1 MTRSFNCFLT
11 KSWTNFPIEGS
22 SPLLNRKIFAFLL
35 FNPFSTRCPNN
46 SQPTVSHFYFL
57 IFWSIFYGRCLNPLS
72 VVACFGCWPNENF
85 CNSRMQLD
93 FDSEKKKKKKIVP
106 TYQVCSALFLRISLF
121 HMLYKHLHDTLW
133 RYKDNILLWPNLWQG
148 DVHRGGRFFLFSIGF
163 LCLLH
168 FFL

>member
-85 CNSRMQLD
+85 CDSRMQLD
-93 FDSEKKKKKKIVP
+93 FDSEKKKMFLLTRYVLYSSFVFLCFICYINIFMIPYEDTKITSFYDP
-106 TYQVCSALFLRISLF
+106 TFDRETFTVEV
-121 HMLYKHLHDTLW
+121 
-133 RYKDNILLWPNLWQG
+133 G
-148 DVHRGGRFFLFSIGF
+148 FSI
-163 LCLLH
+163 LN
-168 FFL
+168 